1 MLVAIILD
9 GYNAVKSS
17 TGNAP
22 SLFEQA
28 WNLLSDVWHRMRG
41 QATTKDLLR
50 LFTQYWTP
58 AELVTPQQLVASARK
73 RLKLRSPLTIQQAQ
87 AAIDMCNLDGVKHDI
102 ANSSSEGRKPWQA
115 AGILPLVLNFSAKFQ
130 Y

>member
-9 GYNAVKSS
+9 SYNAVKSS
-17 TGNAP
+17 TSNAP

-28 WNLLSDVWHRMRG
+28 WNLLSDVWHRMQG

-50 LFTQYWTP
+50 LCTQYWTP

-73 RLKLRSPLTIQQAQ
+73 RLKLRSPLTIQQAH

-102 ANSSSEGRKPWQA
+102 ANSSSKRRKPWQA
-115 AGILPLVLNFSAKFQ
+115 AGISPPVLNLSAKL
-130 Y
+130 

>member
-50 LFTQYWTP
+50 LCTQYWTP

-115 AGILPLVLNFSAKFQ
+115 AGILPLMLNFSAKF
-130 Y
+130 